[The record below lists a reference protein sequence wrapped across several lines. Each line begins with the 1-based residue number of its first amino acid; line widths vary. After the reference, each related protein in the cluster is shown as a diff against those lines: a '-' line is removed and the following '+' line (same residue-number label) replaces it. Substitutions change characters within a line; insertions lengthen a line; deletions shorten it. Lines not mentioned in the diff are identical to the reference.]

1 MKQTYRSDL
10 PDLPAPSVL
19 VVSGPEVCAII
30 AVYLAVW
37 DDLTGEQQQKVLSHV
52 QTCTNCTAE
61 QQRLRVVTHLMQH
74 LHESSPSARVDQA
87 VAAAIATR
95 SSKGAH
101 TTGRGSVSS
110 FSARTHAPINIAFS
124 WRVTI
129 LVAAAAVVLLTVV
142 TTVRFTRNS
151 VGTSSQVFLLPATLT
166 WAGYVLYHSET
177 RMGKNGQ
184 SYAVIAYH
192 NMHDGHVHV
201 ETVQQGMLDVVAM
214 SDEHET
220 LGLDMMHHVAQ
231 WRADDWMVDESMF
244 NLGTLQH
251 ELRVNHNAYLGT
263 AQFNGVLVYRIH
275 YDNGLVLLLDKQYR
289 PVNVLRGVSSSGVG
303 GGEPLYDTLR
313 LLKPAQVSS
322 EMWDMRVPS
331 GFTMGA
337 LPAKP

>member
-10 PDLPAPSVL
+10 PDLPELPSFAA
-19 VVSGPEVCAII
+19 SGPEVCVII

-61 QQRLRVVTHLMQH
+61 QHRLHAVTHLMQH
-74 LHESSPSARVDQA
+74 LHESSPSAHVDQA
-87 VAAAIATR
+87 VAAVIATR
-95 SSKGAH
+95 TSKGMYA
-101 TTGRGSVSS
+101 TDRGSTSP
-110 FSARTHAPINIAFS
+110 FSMRTHAPFNVAFS

-151 VGTSSQVFLLPATLT
+151 VDTSSQVFLLPATLT
-166 WAGYVLYHSET
+166 WAGFVLYHSET
-177 RMGKNGQ
+177 RMSKNGQ
-184 SYAVIAYH
+184 SYTVIAYH
-192 NMHDGHVHV
+192 NMHDGHMHV

-231 WRADDWMVDESMF
+231 WGADNWMVDESMF
-244 NLGTLQH
+244 NLGALQH

-263 AQFNGVLVYRIH
+263 AQFNGETVYRIRL
-275 YDNGLVLLLDKQYR
+275 DNGLVLLLDKQYM

-303 GGEPLYDTLR
+303 KPLYDTLR

-322 EMWDMRVPS
+322 AMWDMHVPS
-331 GFTMGA
+331 GFTMGV
-337 LPAKP
+337 LPANP